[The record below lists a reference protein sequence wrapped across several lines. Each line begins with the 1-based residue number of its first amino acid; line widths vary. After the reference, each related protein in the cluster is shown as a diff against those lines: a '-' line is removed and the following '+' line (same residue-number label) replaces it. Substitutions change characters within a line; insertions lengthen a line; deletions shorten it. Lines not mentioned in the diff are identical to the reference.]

1 MHVENRLSFVRIPMW
16 RRAIITLFCGATMM
30 ASRFMLRVSKRALF
44 TPTSCIHKCFFSSA
58 PAESFR
64 SPRVEEL
71 YTKMTALPVED
82 VNLIGELLSEK
93 LGIPI
98 PDFNAPPATAAVEQE
113 EEEAVVVEEKT
124 LFDLKLMAYDAKA
137 KIKVIKE
144 VRAIAGLGLKE
155 AKELVEGAPKV
166 IKKDIKKEEAE
177 ELQKKLEEVGATIE
191 VS

>member
-1 MHVENRLSFVRIPMW
+1 
-16 RRAIITLFCGATMM
+16 M
-30 ASRFMLRVSKRALF
+30 ASRFLFRVNKRTLPMYK
-44 TPTSCIHKCFFSSA
+44 TPCIHKCLSSSVQ
-58 PAESFR
+58 AESFR

-82 VNLIGELLSEK
+82 LNLIGELLSEK

-98 PDFNAPPATAAVEQE
+98 PDFNAPPAAALVEQE
-113 EEEAVVVEEKT
+113 EEEKEAVVAEAKT
-124 LFDLKLMAYDAKA
+124 LFDLKLMGYDAKA

-166 IKKDIKKEEAE
+166 VKKDIKKEEAE

>member
-1 MHVENRLSFVRIPMW
+1 
-16 RRAIITLFCGATMM
+16 MM
-30 ASRFMLRVSKRALF
+30 ASRFMLRLSKRALPTQ
-44 TPTSCIHKCFFSSA
+44 TPCIHKCLFSSL

-82 VNLIGELLSEK
+82 VNLIGELLSVK

-98 PDFNAPPATAAVEQE
+98 PDFNAPPAASAVEQE
-113 EEEAVVVEEKT
+113 EEEAVVVEAKT
-124 LFDLKLMAYDAKA
+124 LFDLKLMGYDAKA

-166 IKKDIKKEEAE
+166 VKKDIKKEEAE
-177 ELQKKLEEVGATIE
+177 ELQKKLEDVGATIE

>member
-1 MHVENRLSFVRIPMW
+1 
-16 RRAIITLFCGATMM
+16 M
-30 ASRFMLRVSKRALF
+30 A
-44 TPTSCIHKCFFSSA
+44 
-58 PAESFR
+58 
-64 SPRVEEL
+64 
-71 YTKMTALPVED
+71 ALPVED

-113 EEEAVVVEEKT
+113 EEEAVVVEDKT
-124 LFDLKLMAYDAKA
+124 LFDLKLVGFDA

-166 IKKDIKKEEAE
+166 IKKDLK
-177 ELQKKLEEVGATIE
+177 
-191 VS
+191 